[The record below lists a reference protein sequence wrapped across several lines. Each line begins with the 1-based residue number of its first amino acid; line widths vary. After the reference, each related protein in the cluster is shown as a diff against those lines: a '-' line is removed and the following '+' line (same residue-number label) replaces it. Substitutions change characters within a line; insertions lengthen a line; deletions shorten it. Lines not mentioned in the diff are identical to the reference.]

1 MTRIVDDLK
10 PVLELFWHGPRRKLL
25 LGILISTA
33 TILSGIALLGLSGWF
48 ITATAIA
55 GLSVA
60 TAITFDVFSP
70 SAGIRFFALARTASR
85 YGERLI
91 THDATLGTLAELR
104 ERLFRGSSERR
115 AAEELR
121 MRPAKL
127 LFRITQD
134 VDALDSLYLRV
145 LVPLAAA
152 FAAALAI
159 GVALGLLHPI
169 VGLAAGLFLIATGLG
184 VPLLAAHAAERP
196 ARRRAHALEVLR
208 SRVID
213 LVSGQTELV
222 MAGRVTAQRGK
233 IIDADRK
240 LTDADDRLNFVETAA
255 AAAFT
260 IANAILIAAM
270 LLVVTALAK
279 SGAIGAPVASF
290 AVLIVVA
297 ALEPF
302 AALRR
307 GAIELGRTR
316 LAARRIGP
324 RLTTEMPPQHSD
336 PPDGIAVSLDHVSV
350 RHKRAPQ
357 LLLRDL
363 SLSLRSSERLALIG
377 ESGAGKSTLL
387 GVIAGEIPIESGKV
401 ESVPGT
407 LLTQRTELFADS
419 LRDNL
424 RLANPN
430 ADDNQILHACT
441 AAGLGAYIRE
451 LPKGVDTRLG
461 EGGLGLSGGE
471 ARRLALA
478 RLFLRDT
485 PLWLLDEPTEGLDGA
500 TARDVIAR
508 LKANANGRTLV
519 IATHIQREAEIADR
533 LLIMKLGH
541 VVASPRR
548 GEAAFEAALAA
559 LRQD

>member
-1 MTRIVDDLK
+1 MTRTFDDLK
-10 PVLELFWHGPRRKLL
+10 PVLELFWRGPRRKLL
-25 LGILISTA
+25 LGMLISTA

-55 GLSVA
+55 GMSAA
-60 TAITFDVFSP
+60 TALAFDVFSP

-145 LVPLAAA
+145 LVPLGAA

-159 GVALGLLHPI
+159 GVALGLLHPV
-169 VGLAAGLFLIATGLG
+169 VGLAAGAFLIATGLA
-184 VPLLAAHAAERP
+184 VPLLAARAAERP

-222 MAGRVTAQRGK
+222 MAGRLTAQRGK
-233 IIDADRK
+233 IADADRK
-240 LTDADDRLNFVETAA
+240 LANADDRLNFVETAVF
-255 AAAFT
+255 AAFG

-270 LLVVTALAK
+270 LLVVAALAK
-279 SGAIGAPVASF
+279 SGNISAPVASF

-324 RLTTEMPPQHSD
+324 RLLTVASPQRSD

-350 RHKRAPQ
+350 RHEHAPQ

-363 SLSLRSSERLALIG
+363 SLSLRSGERLALIG

-387 GVIAGEIPIESGKV
+387 GVIAGEIPIEDGKV
-401 ESVPGT
+401 VSVPGT

-424 RLANPN
+424 RLADPT
-430 ADDNQILHACT
+430 ADDSQILHALT
-441 AAGLGAYIRE
+441 AAGLGAYIAGQ
-451 LPKGVDTRLG
+451 PKGLDTRLG

-485 PLWLLDEPTEGLDGA
+485 RLWLLDEPTEGLDGA

-508 LKANANGRTLV
+508 LKANASGRTLV

-533 LLIMKLGH
+533 LLIMKRGH

-548 GEAAFEAALAA
+548 GEAAFETALAA

>member
-1 MTRIVDDLK
+1 MTRTFDDLK
-10 PVLELFWHGPRRKLL
+10 PVLELFRHGPRRKLL
-25 LGILISTA
+25 LGLLISAA

-55 GLSVA
+55 GMSAA
-60 TAITFDVFSP
+60 TALAFDVFSP

-104 ERLFRGSSERR
+104 EHLFRGSSERR

-145 LVPLAAA
+145 LVPLGAGL
-152 FAAALAI
+152 AAALAI
-159 GVALGLLHPI
+159 GIALGLLHPI
-169 VGLAAGLFLIATGLG
+169 VGFAAGAFLVATGLA

-196 ARRRAHALEVLR
+196 ARRRAHALEALR

-222 MAGRVTAQRGK
+222 MAGRLTAQRGK
-233 IIDADRK
+233 IADADRK
-240 LTDADDRLNFVETAA
+240 LADADDRLNFVETAV
-255 AAAFT
+255 AAAFGM
-260 IANAILIAAM
+260 ANAILIAAM
-270 LLVVTALAK
+270 LLVVTALAE
-279 SGAIGAPVASF
+279 SGNINAPVASF

-324 RLTTEMPPQHSD
+324 RLSTEASPKRSD
-336 PPDGIAVSLDHVSV
+336 SPGGIAVSFDHVSV
-350 RHKRAPQ
+350 RHEHAPQ
-357 LLLRDL
+357 LLIRGL
-363 SLSLRSSERLALIG
+363 SMSLRSGERLALIG

-387 GVIAGEIPIESGKV
+387 GVIAGEIPIENGKV

-407 LLTQRTELFADS
+407 FLTQRTELFADS

-424 RLANPN
+424 RLADPK
-430 ADDNQILHACT
+430 ADDSRIFQALT
-441 AAGLGAYIRE
+441 AAGLGAYIAG
-451 LPKGVDTRLG
+451 LPKGLDTRLG

-471 ARRLALA
+471 GRRLALA

-533 LLIMKLGH
+533 LLIMNRGH

-548 GEAAFEAALAA
+548 GEAAFEPALAA